1 MMVLMK
7 LDMIM
12 DNQREGLG
20 LLRQLITASTPV
32 DDDLMEDVLPAP
44 LETSIDIDNMEVKL
58 SDGSFRKKLVCM
70 CKQC

>member
-12 DNQREGLG
+12 DNEREGLG

-32 DDDLMEDVLPAP
+32 DDDLMEDVFPAS
-44 LETSIDIDNMEVKL
+44 LETSIDIDNKEVKL
-58 SDGSFRKKLVCM
+58 IVVLGRNW
-70 CKQC
+70 